1 MKVTDFK
8 ELLIRSLDL
17 ESDPEIMSGKIGE
30 AGATFRFSDG
40 FRDKVLEKVY
50 ASGSAVVREVEF
62 VRNLNSVFYRIALS
76 GAAAI
81 VILLISIFM
90 IQGSF
95 SFDSFLGLGNGY
107 DESIICLLTG
117 N

>member
-8 ELLIRSLDL
+8 ELLIRSLDI
-17 ESDPEIMSGKIGE
+17 ENDPGSVSEKIEE
-30 AGATFRFSDG
+30 AGATFRFSEG
-40 FRDKVLEKVY
+40 FRDKVLDKIY
-50 ASGSAVVREVEF
+50 SSGSAVVRQVEF
-62 VRNLNSVFYRIALS
+62 VRSLNSVFYRIALS

-81 VILLISIFM
+81 IILLISIYM

-95 SFDSFLGLGNGY
+95 SLDSFLGLGNGY

>member
-40 FRDKVLEKVY
+40 FRDKVLEKLY

>member
-1 MKVTDFK
+1 MKVTDLK
-8 ELLIRSLDL
+8 ELLIRSLDS
-17 ESDPEIMSGKIGE
+17 EIDPEVMSGKIEE

-50 ASGSAVVREVEF
+50 ASGSAVIREVEF

-76 GAAAI
+76 GVAAI

-95 SFDSFLGLGNGY
+95 SLDSFLGLGNSS
-107 DESIICLLTG
+107 DETIICLLTG

>member
-8 ELLIRSLDL
+8 ELLIRSLDI
-17 ESDPEIMSGKIGE
+17 ENDPVSVSKKIEE
-30 AGATFRFSDG
+30 AGATFRFSEG
-40 FRDKVLEKVY
+40 FRDKVLEKIY
-50 ASGSAVVREVEF
+50 SSGSAVVREVEF
-62 VRNLNSVFYRIALS
+62 VRSLNSVFYRIALS

-81 VILLISIFM
+81 IILLISIYM

-95 SFDSFLGLGNGY
+95 SLDSFLGLGNGY

>member
-8 ELLIRSLDL
+8 ELLIRSLDI
-17 ESDPEIMSGKIGE
+17 ENDPVPVSKKIEE
-30 AGATFRFSDG
+30 AGATFSFSEG
-40 FRDKVLEKVY
+40 FRDKVLEKIY
-50 ASGSAVVREVEF
+50 SSGSAVVREVEF
-62 VRNLNSVFYRIALS
+62 VRSLNSVFYRIALS

-81 VILLISIFM
+81 IILLISIYM

-95 SFDSFLGLGNGY
+95 SLDSFLGLGNGY

>member
-17 ESDPEIMSGKIGE
+17 ESDPEIMSGKIEE

-40 FRDKVLEKVY
+40 FLDKVLEKVY
-50 ASGSAVVREVEF
+50 ASGSAVVHEVEF

-95 SFDSFLGLGNGY
+95 SLDSFLGLGNGY

>member
-1 MKVTDFK
+1 MKGTDFK

-17 ESDPEIMSGKIGE
+17 DSDPEVLSGKIEE
-30 AGATFRFSDG
+30 AGATFRFSEG
-40 FRDKVLEKVY
+40 FRDKVLEKIY
-50 ASGSAVVREVEF
+50 TSGSAVVREVEF

-76 GAAAI
+76 GVAAI

-95 SFDSFLGLGNGY
+95 SIDSILGLGNSY
-107 DESIICLLTG
+107 DESITYLLTG

>member
-17 ESDPEIMSGKIGE
+17 DSDPEVLSGKIEE
-30 AGATFRFSDG
+30 AGATFRFSEG
-40 FRDKVLEKVY
+40 FRDKVLEKIY
-50 ASGSAVVREVEF
+50 TSGSAVVREVEF

-76 GAAAI
+76 GVAAI

-95 SFDSFLGLGNGY
+95 SFDSFLGLGNSY
-107 DESIICLLTG
+107 DESITYLLTG

>member
-1 MKVTDFK
+1 MKVEDFK
-8 ELLIRSLDL
+8 ELLIRSLDK
-17 ESDPEIMSGKIGE
+17 ESDPEALSGKIVE
-30 AGATFRFSDG
+30 AGATYRFSEG
-40 FRDKVLEKVY
+40 FRDKVLEKIY
-50 ASGSAVVREVEF
+50 SSGSAVLREVEF
-62 VRNLNSVFYRIALS
+62 TRNLNSVFYRIALS

-81 VILLISIFM
+81 IILLISIFM

-95 SFDSFLGLGNGY
+95 SLDSFLGLGDSY

>member
-1 MKVTDFK
+1 MKVTDLK
-8 ELLIRSLDL
+8 ELLIRSLDS
-17 ESDPEIMSGKIGE
+17 ESDPEVMSGKIEE
-30 AGATFRFSDG
+30 AGVTFRFSDG
-40 FRDKVLEKVY
+40 FRDKILEKVY

-95 SFDSFLGLGNGY
+95 FLLIHSSDWAMVMMKASFVS
-107 DESIICLLTG
+107 
-117 N
+117 